1 MSLFGGSTVH
11 LYSGDNMMKQFFA
24 IPVLSHAFSMLLVAC
39 GESEDDEAMHVNGLI
54 SRLTEKR

>member
-1 MSLFGGSTVH
+1 
-11 LYSGDNMMKQFFA
+11 MMKQFFA
-24 IPVLSHAFSMLLVAC
+24 IPVLPHAFSMLLVAC